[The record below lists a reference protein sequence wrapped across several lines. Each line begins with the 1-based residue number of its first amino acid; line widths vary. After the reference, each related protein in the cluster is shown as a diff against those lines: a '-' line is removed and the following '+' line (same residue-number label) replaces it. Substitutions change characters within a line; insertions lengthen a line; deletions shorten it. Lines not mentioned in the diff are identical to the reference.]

1 MAKTFK
7 PLTDE
12 ELAEFIATAEDD
24 SDIEVERERF
34 LEATKDVIHA
44 PSRPDVSQ
52 FNFVSGFTPNLTLEQ
67 RRANQRQLVA
77 YQKVLREHKHKKVL
91 AIKREHVRDGTMHE
105 LYEPLQPKLLK
116 ALITE
121 LTEES
126 RAKMYKQK
134 EMLTSR
140 LEIHLRAHIPNIV
153 RRAYDSYPH
162 VFKKCEGFQYEV
174 SEHFGGYKLFVE
186 PDLPA
191 YFTDYMAVITD
202 KLDTHIFQYDKLV
215 EKYYEYS
222 KALIKEETRYAFKFS
237 KFKNRLAF
245 LETDVDNYE
254 KYVELYEMS
263 KLQ

>member
-12 ELAEFIATAEDD
+12 ELQEFIAEAEDD
-24 SDIEVERERF
+24 SDVEVERARF
-34 LEATKDVIHA
+34 LEATKDVA
-44 PSRPDVSQ
+44 YVEDRPDVKQ
-52 FNFVSGFTPNLTLEQ
+52 FNFVSGYTQTLTLEQ
-67 RRANQRQLVA
+67 RRANQKQLVA
-77 YQKVLREHKHKKVL
+77 YQKVLREHKRKKVL
-91 AIKREHVRDGTMHE
+91 AIKREHVQQNTMHE

-121 LTEES
+121 ITEDA
-126 RAKMYKQK
+126 RNKMYKQK
-134 EMLTSR
+134 IMLTSR
-140 LEIHLRAHIPNIV
+140 LEIHLLAHIPNIV
-153 RRAYDSYPH
+153 RRAYDNYPH
-162 VFKKCEGFQYEV
+162 VFKRCPGFQYEV

-186 PDLPA
+186 PEIPD
-191 YFTDYMAVITD
+191 YFTDYMAVVHD

-215 EKYYEYS
+215 ERYYEYS
-222 KALIKEETRYAFKFS
+222 KELIKEETRWAFKFS
-237 KFKNRLAF
+237 KHKSRLDF